1 MLKLGAMNVSDD
13 GAADGSLSGEVETD
27 MVVDCE
33 DGELSVLSY
42 ILSATSPVAER
53 MLRSNM
59 TEKQTKRVK
68 SVFTCGD
75 FNSFYRFIHP
85 ATARWE
91 EFSPMN
97 VGPVFRLSDF
107 WQVDRLHS
115 DCKKYLLG
123 FEIEDH
129 VTQRDCSQAAHRR
142 STMMS
147 YVKTALDIADEYK
160 ETTISAFCKDLRK
173 KATEVLCMLDVT
185 LETCKLIK
193 RYALEDPTRPASG
206 NALYQDTMQKLS
218 RKVVEIDADALYK
231 EDPAMF
237 VDLFKAVQRRQEE
250 ERKRELMSD
259 EFESEQITNF
269 LRYQFP

>member
-1 MLKLGAMNVSDD
+1 MNVSDD

-107 WQVDRLHS
+107 SGRQV
-115 DCKKYLLG
+115 
-123 FEIEDH
+123 
-129 VTQRDCSQAAHRR
+129 
-142 STMMS
+142 
-147 YVKTALDIADEYK
+147 AL
-160 ETTISAFCKDLRK
+160 
-173 KATEVLCMLDVT
+173 
-185 LETCKLIK
+185 
-193 RYALEDPTRPASG
+193 
-206 NALYQDTMQKLS
+206 
-218 RKVVEIDADALYK
+218 
-231 EDPAMF
+231 
-237 VDLFKAVQRRQEE
+237 
-250 ERKRELMSD
+250 
-259 EFESEQITNF
+259 
-269 LRYQFP
+269 